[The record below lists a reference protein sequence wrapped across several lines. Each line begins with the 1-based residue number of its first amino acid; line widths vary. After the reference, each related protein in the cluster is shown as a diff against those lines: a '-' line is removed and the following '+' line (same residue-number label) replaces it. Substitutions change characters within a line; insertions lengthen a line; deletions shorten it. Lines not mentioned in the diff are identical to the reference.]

1 MSTPME
7 FPATADPLYLL
18 NDEVGTLALTDQL
31 SARQAQLHA
40 VTFGSSGDA
49 FRRLSPTYQENYLWA
64 CAMIAE
70 EVRELFA
77 ALRARLGDQLG
88 QRLEF
93 FAVEVGHGPE
103 LHASVAPADELVA
116 LMAGHGRGG
125 RPRSRGGRRSAGSRR
140 RQGP

>member
-31 SARQAQLHA
+31 SARQAQLQALLA

-49 FRRLSPTYQENYLWA
+49 FRRLSPTYQDNYLWA

-70 EVRELFA
+70 EVQELFK
-77 ALRARLGDQLG
+77 ALRAR
-88 QRLEF
+88 
-93 FAVEVGHGPE
+93 
-103 LHASVAPADELVA
+103 
-116 LMAGHGRGG
+116 GR
-125 RPRSRGGRRSAGSRR
+125 A
-140 RQGP
+140 